1 MTSEFLTPT
10 EFGRRRG
17 WSKFK
22 VYRYLASGMIPDA
35 QQIAAGYA
43 WRIPADAEVV
53 VPAS

>member
-1 MTSEFLTPT
+1 MITELLSPA

-17 WSKFK
+17 WSKYQ

-35 QQIAAGYA
+35 QQIASGYA